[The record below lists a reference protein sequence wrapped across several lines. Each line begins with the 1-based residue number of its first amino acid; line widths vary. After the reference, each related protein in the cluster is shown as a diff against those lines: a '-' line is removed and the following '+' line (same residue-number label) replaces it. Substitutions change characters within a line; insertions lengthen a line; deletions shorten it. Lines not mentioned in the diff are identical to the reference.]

1 MVHVTDDG
9 EFDAPIDKIW
19 KYLGDEN
26 PQTHAHSTV
35 RGQKILEKKSNYQV
49 LEMEVLNPDGKTTHK
64 EKVKMTLTPPK
75 GFDWEV
81 LSGPMAG
88 TKFTN
93 SYTPLGA
100 KTKVNVVGDF
110 KIEGLDDSTTKKAIL
125 DYLAMMFN
133 EDQANLHRFK

>member
-19 KYLGDEN
+19 KYLGDDN

-35 RGQKILEKKSNYQV
+35 KGQKVLENKPNYQV
-49 LEMEVLNPDGKTTHK
+49 LEMEVVNPDGKSTRK
-64 EKVKMTLTPPK
+64 EKVKMTMHAPK

-81 LSGPMAG
+81 LNGPMAG

-93 SYTPLGA
+93 SYTPNGA
-100 KTKVNVVGDF
+100 KTKVNVAGDF
-110 KIEGLDDSTTKKAIL
+110 KIQGMDDSTTKKAIL

-133 EDQANLHRFK
+133 EDQANLRRYK